1 MGGNTAALAVAK
13 TNTSAGRRSAARR
26 LITLI
31 ALLLAVPALSGFVIK
46 GVKIEKSYYRISG
59 KSYGELV
66 KTVRRN
72 GPRAGRAYGLGIIDF
87 FPNYRTRKTDG
98 RCRIVHADVGLR
110 VKLRLPQWH
119 GETGT
124 PRRVV
129 RIAKRFERVIDAHEA
144 QHVKIARRY
153 ARLMKQ
159 RLRKLPPDNSCWTLR
174 SKARALIKVLKRQH
188 IAAHKRFDNR
198 TRRQIRRLL

>member
-1 MGGNTAALAVAK
+1 MGENSATAVVRG
-13 TNTSAGRRSAARR
+13 TNTPTGKRSKARR
-26 LITLI
+26 LLTLVLI
-31 ALLLAVPALSGFVIK
+31 LLVVPVLGGFSIK
-46 GVKIEKSYYRISG
+46 GVKVEKSYYRISG
-59 KSYGELV
+59 KSHGELV

-72 GPRAGRAYGLGIIDF
+72 APRAGRAYGLGIIDF

-98 RCRIVHADVGLR
+98 KCRIIHGEVGLR

-119 GETGT
+119 GQSGT

-159 RLRKLPPDNSCWTLR
+159 RLLKLPSDNSCWALR
-174 SKARALIKVLKRQH
+174 SKARDMIRLLKRQH

-198 TRRQIRRLL
+198 TRKQIRRLL